1 MRVIVIGSG
10 LLGVTSA
17 YFLARNGAE
26 VTVLERTGGAANA
39 TSYANAGMLT
49 PSMADPWNA
58 PGVFGQLL
66 RYLGKED
73 APLLLRPRA
82 LPSILGWGLTFLANS
97 RVERFHA
104 NLAANLRLA
113 NYSLDIL
120 RALREQ
126 QSLSYDQKTAGT
138 LRVFREQ
145 RALDASAA
153 RWETLARFGLKTHV
167 LSAAATVELE
177 PALAEVRDK
186 LAGGIHC
193 PQDESGDAR
202 QFTQALAEKAR
213 SAGVTFKF
221 NTTVTGFEHDG
232 RKITAVA
239 TDSGPLVADTV
250 VVSAGS
256 WSTPLL
262 QGLGLRLPVRP
273 VKGYSITLDA
283 GAWNQRP
290 ALPVI
295 DDALHA
301 AVTPLGQRLRVA
313 GTAEFAGYDTALSPA
328 RIENLFSLLLSVYPG
343 FAPHLDRSRAQPWAG
358 LRPVSAD
365 GVPYIGRLRYDNL
378 YLNTG
383 HGHLGWTLAAGS
395 ARLLADIVSG
405 RPAGL
410 DRTAY
415 DPERRV

>member
-1 MRVIVIGSG
+1 MRIIVIGSG

-17 YFLARNGAE
+17 YFLAQNGAE
-26 VTVLERTGGAANA
+26 VTVLDRGDAAASA

-49 PSMADPWNA
+49 PSMADPWNS

-73 APLLLRPRA
+73 APLLLRVRA
-82 LPSILGWGLTFLANS
+82 LPSILGWGLAFLANS
-97 RVERFHA
+97 SVEKFHA
-104 NLAANLRLA
+104 SMAANLRLA
-113 NYSLDIL
+113 NYSRETL
-120 RALREQ
+120 RTLREQ
-126 QSLSYDQKTAGT
+126 LALSYDQKTAGT

-153 RWETLARFGLKTHV
+153 RWETLASFGLKTNV
-167 LSAAATVELE
+167 LSAAATVTLE
-177 PALAEVRDK
+177 PALAEVREQ

-202 QFTQALAEKAR
+202 KFTETLAEKAR
-213 SAGVTFKF
+213 KAGVAFKF
-221 NTTVTGFEHDG
+221 GTTVTGFKHDG
-232 RKITAVA
+232 EKITRVVPD
-239 TDSGPLVADTV
+239 TESLVADAV
-250 VVSAGS
+250 VISAGS

-262 QGLGLRLPVRP
+262 QGLGLRLPMRP

-290 ALPVI
+290 GLPVI

-313 GTAEFAGYDTALSPA
+313 GTAEFAGYDTSLSPA
-328 RIENLFSLLLSVYPG
+328 RIENLFSLLLNIYPG
-343 FAPHLDRSRAQPWAG
+343 FAPHLDRAQAQPWAG
-358 LRPVSAD
+358 LRPMSAD
-365 GVPYIGRLRYDNL
+365 GVPFIGRLRYQNL

-395 ARLLADIVSG
+395 ARLLADLMADKTPEID
-405 RPAGL
+405 PAPYAA
-410 DRTAY
+410 DR
-415 DPERRV
+415 R

>member
-26 VTVLERTGGAANA
+26 VTVLDRAEGAASA

-66 RYLGKED
+66 RYLGREE
-73 APLLLRPRA
+73 APLLLRLRA
-82 LPSILGWGLTFLANS
+82 LPSILGWGTTFLAHS
-97 RVERFHA
+97 RVEKFHA
-104 NLAANLRLA
+104 NMAANLRLA
-113 NYSLDIL
+113 NYSLETM
-120 RALREQ
+120 RSLREQ
-126 QSLSYDQKTAGT
+126 LALSYDQKTIGT

-145 RALDASAA
+145 RALDASAG
-153 RWETLARFGLKTHV
+153 RWKTLADFGLKV
-167 LSAAATVELE
+167 NILSTDATVALE
-177 PALAEVRDK
+177 PALKEVREK
-186 LAGGIHC
+186 LVGGIHC

-202 QFTQALAEKAR
+202 KFTDALAEKAQA
-213 SAGVTFKF
+213 AGATFKF
-221 NTTVTGFEHDG
+221 GTTVTSFQHDG
-232 RKITAVA
+232 KKITAVV
-239 TDSGPLVADTV
+239 TGTESLPADAV
-250 VVSAGS
+250 VISAGS

-262 QGLGLRLPVRP
+262 QNLGLRLAVRP

-301 AVTPLGQRLRVA
+301 AVTPLGKRLRVA
-313 GTAEFAGYDTALSPA
+313 GTAEFAGYDTGLSPA
-328 RIENLFSLLLSVYPG
+328 RIENLFSLLLNIYPG
-343 FAPHLDRSRAQPWAG
+343 FAPHLDRSQAQPWAG
-358 LRPVSAD
+358 LRPMSAD
-365 GVPYIGRLRYDNL
+365 GVPFIGRLRYSNL
-378 YLNTG
+378 FLNTG

-395 ARLLADIVSG
+395 GKLLADLMASKQPEID
-405 RPAGL
+405 PAPYAAQRL
-410 DRTAY
+410 
-415 DPERRV
+415 